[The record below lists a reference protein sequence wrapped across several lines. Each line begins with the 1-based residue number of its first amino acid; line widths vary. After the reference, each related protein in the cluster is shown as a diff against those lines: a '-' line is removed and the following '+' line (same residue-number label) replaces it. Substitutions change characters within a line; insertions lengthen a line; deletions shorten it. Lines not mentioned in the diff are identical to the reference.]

1 MEDNTLEK
9 EEINEEINTTEDS
22 QAETVVGN
30 ENKDNPGE
38 LSQKAKMS
46 GTTKAMLISVA
57 VLAVFVLGYIIFQ
70 GIFVVRLN
78 SGKIK
83 NDVYDIRDYIE
94 GGEETTPATQYEINE
109 EVLNPYFSIEE
120 AAAVYDP
127 NKTTLSV
134 VDIARTVTPSTCSI
148 YLMEETDGVNSP
160 VGAGSGFIISS
171 DGYIVTN
178 AHVIDSAKGGIK
190 VAIPGYED
198 VFDAEIVGYDEQTD
212 IGVVKVNVGSNLPCV
227 TLGDSDRLLTGELA
241 VAIGNPLGTFESSV
255 TVGVISGLNR
265 QINNNGYTMT
275 LIQTDASVNSGNSG
289 GPLIN
294 SFGEVVG
301 IINAKMSSAEGLG
314 FAIPINSV
322 TGIIES
328 LIENGKVI
336 NRPYLGVTVKTV
348 IEGEY
353 FGGESGVYVEEV
365 VPNGPAD
372 EAGMQY
378 GDLIVSIDGTEIK
391 SSEDILTVRDSHAV
405 GDSVQVIV
413 ERDGRNVELTMII
426 GDSADY
432 V

>member
-9 EEINEEINTTEDS
+9 EEIDLTEDS
-22 QAETVVGN
+22 KEEPSVENGKTEETKET
-30 ENKDNPGE
+30 ENSG
-38 LSQKAKMS
+38 KMS
-46 GTTKAMLISVA
+46 GTSKALLISVG
-57 VLAVFVLGYIIFQ
+57 VLAVVVLGYIIFQ
-70 GIFVVRLN
+70 GVFVILLN

-83 NDVYDIRDYIE
+83 NDVYDIRDYYE
-94 GGEETTPATQYEINE
+94 DTAETTSAPAYEINE
-109 EVLNPYFSIEE
+109 EVLNPFFSLEE

-148 YLMEETDGVNSP
+148 YIMEESDGVNSP

-178 AHVIDSAKGGIK
+178 AHVISSAEGGIK
-190 VAIPGYED
+190 VAIPGFED

-212 IGVVKVNVGSNLPCV
+212 IGVVKVDAGCELPCV

-265 QINNNGYTMT
+265 QINNNGYNMT
-275 LIQTDASVNSGNSG
+275 VIQTDASVNNGNSG

-294 SFGEVVG
+294 SFGEVIG
-301 IINAKMSSAEGLG
+301 IINAKISSAEGLG
-314 FAIPINSV
+314 FAIPINDV
-322 TGIIES
+322 TDIIES
-328 LIENGKVI
+328 LIEYGKVI

-353 FGGESGVYVEEV
+353 FGGEGGVYVEEL

-372 EAGMQY
+372 EAGMEY
-378 GDLIVSIDGTEIK
+378 GDLIISIDGTEIR
-391 SSEDILTVRDSHAV
+391 SSEDILTVRDSHEV
-405 GDSVQVIV
+405 GDSVSVIV
-413 ERDGRNVELTMII
+413 ERDGREVELTMII